1 MKVHKVSPD
10 YVKQIIAEEKQ
21 ILLEHQRYKEM
32 IITEAYRM
40 KADGYSTEEINEGLM
55 DIIKSL
61 GGGFIETFKY
71 DLALALLGKLGLSKE
86 GFLARAIAN
95 VVENADIME
104 FKKYFSPG
112 GCKELTDL
120 IMDSLAETGIEPLV
134 DGFMKGL
141 GVDPSGRIYASMREA
156 LSNTLLDGELAQWLE
171 DAISEWI
178 CSIDV
183 SAIVDVFKG
192 GLDTAGSAAGGLM
205 DRVKG
210 MFGIGDDAAAAASSA
225 AGAAGAAGAAVT

>member
-10 YVKQIIAEEKQ
+10 YVKQLIAEEKQ
-21 ILLEHQRYKEM
+21 VLLEHQRYKSM

-40 KADGYSTEEINEGLM
+40 KADGLSQEQINEGLM

-71 DLALALLGKLGLSKE
+71 DLTLALLGKLGLSKE

-112 GCKELTDL
+112 GCTELTDL
-120 IMDSLAETGIEPLV
+120 IMDSLAETGVEPLV

-141 GVDPSGRIYASMREA
+141 GIDPGGRIYATMREA
-156 LSNTLLDGELAQWLE
+156 LAKQLLDGELAQWIE
-171 DAISEWI
+171 DAISNWI
-178 CSIDV
+178 CGIDV

-192 GLDTAGSAAGGLM
+192 GLDAASSAGGGLM
-205 DRVKG
+205 DKVKG
-210 MFGIGDDAAAAASSA
+210 MFGFGDDA
-225 AGAAGAAGAAVT
+225 AGAAGAGAGAGAAGAAAT

>member
-10 YVKQIIAEEKQ
+10 YVKQLIAEEKQ
-21 ILLEHQRYKEM
+21 VLLEHQRYKSM

-40 KADGYSTEEINEGLM
+40 KADGLSQEQINEGLM

-71 DLALALLGKLGLSKE
+71 DLTLALLGKLGLSKE
-86 GFLARAIAN
+86 GFLALAIAN

-112 GCKELTDL
+112 GCTELTDL
-120 IMDSLAETGIEPLV
+120 IMDSLAETGVEPLV

-141 GVDPSGRIYASMREA
+141 GIDPGGRIYATMREA
-156 LSNTLLDGELAQWLE
+156 LAKQLLDGELAQWIE
-171 DAISEWI
+171 DAISNWI
-178 CSIDV
+178 CGIDV

-192 GLDTAGSAAGGLM
+192 GLDAASSAGGGLM
-205 DRVKG
+205 DKVKG
-210 MFGIGDDAAAAASSA
+210 MFGFGDDA
-225 AGAAGAAGAAVT
+225 AGAAGAGAGAAGAAAT

>member
-10 YVKQIIAEEKQ
+10 YVKQLIAEEKQ
-21 ILLEHQRYKEM
+21 VLLEHQRYKSM

-40 KADGYSTEEINEGLM
+40 KADGLSQEQINEGLM

-71 DLALALLGKLGLSKE
+71 DLTLALLGKLGLSKE

-112 GCKELTDL
+112 GCTELTDL
-120 IMDSLAETGIEPLV
+120 IMDSLAETGVEPLV

-141 GVDPSGRIYASMREA
+141 GIDPGGRIYATMREA
-156 LSNTLLDGELAQWLE
+156 LAKQLLDGELAQWIE
-171 DAISEWI
+171 DAIGNWI

-192 GLDTAGSAAGGLM
+192 GLDAASSAGGGLM
-205 DRVKG
+205 DKVKG
-210 MFGIGDDAAAAASSA
+210 MFGFGDDA
-225 AGAAGAAGAAVT
+225 AGAAGAGAGAAGAAAT

>member
-10 YVKQIIAEEKQ
+10 YVKQLIAEEKQ
-21 ILLEHQRYKEM
+21 VLLEHQRYKSM

-40 KADGYSTEEINEGLM
+40 KADGLSQEQINEGLM

-71 DLALALLGKLGLSKE
+71 DLTLALLGKLGLSKE
-86 GFLARAIAN
+86 GFLALAIAN

-112 GCKELTDL
+112 GCTELTDL
-120 IMDSLAETGIEPLV
+120 IMDSLAETGVEPLV

-141 GVDPSGRIYASMREA
+141 GIDPGGRIYATMREA
-156 LSNTLLDGELAQWLE
+156 LAKQLLDGELAQWIE
-171 DAISEWI
+171 DAISNWI
-178 CSIDV
+178 CGIDV

-192 GLDTAGSAAGGLM
+192 GLDAASSAGGGLM
-205 DRVKG
+205 DKVKG
-210 MFGIGDDAAAAASSA
+210 MFGFGDDA
-225 AGAAGAAGAAVT
+225 AGAAGAGAAGAAAT

>member
-10 YVKQIIAEEKQ
+10 YVKQLIAEEKQ
-21 ILLEHQRYKEM
+21 VLLEHRRYKAM

-40 KADGYSTEEINEGLM
+40 KADGLSQEQINEGLM

-71 DLALALLGKLGLSKE
+71 DLTLALLGKLGLSKE

-112 GCKELTDL
+112 GCTELTDL
-120 IMDSLAETGIEPLV
+120 IMDSLAETGLEPLV

-141 GVDPSGRIYASMREA
+141 GIDPGGRIYATMREA
-156 LSNTLLDGELAQWLE
+156 LAKQLLDGELSQWIE
-171 DAISEWI
+171 DAISNWI

-192 GLDTAGSAAGGLM
+192 GLDAASSAGGGLM
-205 DRVKG
+205 DKVKG
-210 MFGIGDDAAAAASSA
+210 MFGFGDDA
-225 AGAAGAAGAAVT
+225 AGAAGAGAGAAGAAAT

>member
-10 YVKQIIAEEKQ
+10 YVKQLIAEEKQ
-21 ILLEHQRYKEM
+21 VLLEHQRYKSM

-40 KADGYSTEEINEGLM
+40 KADGLSQEQINEGLM

-61 GGGFIETFKY
+61 GGGCIETFKY
-71 DLALALLGKLGLSKE
+71 DLTLALLGKLGLSKE

-112 GCKELTDL
+112 GCTELTDL
-120 IMDSLAETGIEPLV
+120 IMDSLAETGVEPLV

-141 GVDPSGRIYASMREA
+141 GIDPGGRIYATMREA
-156 LSNTLLDGELAQWLE
+156 LAKQLLDGELAQWIE
-171 DAISEWI
+171 DAISNWI
-178 CSIDV
+178 CGIDV

-192 GLDTAGSAAGGLM
+192 GLDAASSAGGGLM
-205 DRVKG
+205 DKVKG
-210 MFGIGDDAAAAASSA
+210 MFGFGDDA
-225 AGAAGAAGAAVT
+225 AGAAGAGAAGAAAT

>member
-10 YVKQIIAEEKQ
+10 YVKQLIAEEKQ
-21 ILLEHQRYKEM
+21 VLLEHQRYKSM

-40 KADGYSTEEINEGLM
+40 KADGLSQEQINEGLM

-71 DLALALLGKLGLSKE
+71 DLTLALLGKLGLSKE

-112 GCKELTDL
+112 GCTELTDL
-120 IMDSLAETGIEPLV
+120 IMDSLAETGVEPLV

-141 GVDPSGRIYASMREA
+141 GIDPGGRIYATMREA
-156 LSNTLLDGELAQWLE
+156 LAKQLLDGELAQWIE
-171 DAISEWI
+171 DAIGNWI

-192 GLDTAGSAAGGLM
+192 GLDAASSAGGGLM
-205 DRVKG
+205 DKVKG
-210 MFGIGDDAAAAASSA
+210 MFGFGDDA
-225 AGAAGAAGAAVT
+225 AGAAGAGAAGAAAT

>member
-10 YVKQIIAEEKQ
+10 YVKQLIAEEKQ
-21 ILLEHQRYKEM
+21 VLLEHQRYKSM

-40 KADGYSTEEINEGLM
+40 KADGLSQEQINEGLM

-71 DLALALLGKLGLSKE
+71 DLTLALLGKLGLSKE

-112 GCKELTDL
+112 GCTELTDL
-120 IMDSLAETGIEPLV
+120 IMDSLAETGVEPLV

-141 GVDPSGRIYASMREA
+141 GIDPGGRIYATMREA
-156 LSNTLLDGELAQWLE
+156 LAKQLLDGELAQWIE
-171 DAISEWI
+171 DAISNWI
-178 CSIDV
+178 CGIDV

-192 GLDTAGSAAGGLM
+192 GLDAASSAGGGLM
-205 DRVKG
+205 DKVKG
-210 MFGIGDDAAAAASSA
+210 MFGFGDDA
-225 AGAAGAAGAAVT
+225 AGAAGAGAGAAGAAAT

>member
-10 YVKQIIAEEKQ
+10 YVKQLIAEEKQ
-21 ILLEHQRYKEM
+21 VLLEHQRYKSM

-40 KADGYSTEEINEGLM
+40 KADGLSQEQINEGLM

-71 DLALALLGKLGLSKE
+71 DLTLALLGKLGLSKE

-112 GCKELTDL
+112 GCTELTDL
-120 IMDSLAETGIEPLV
+120 IMDSLAETGVEPLV

-141 GVDPSGRIYASMREA
+141 GIDPGGRIYATMREA
-156 LSNTLLDGELAQWLE
+156 LAKQLLDGELAQWIE
-171 DAISEWI
+171 DAISNWI
-178 CSIDV
+178 CGIDV

-192 GLDTAGSAAGGLM
+192 GLDAASSAGGGLM
-205 DRVKG
+205 DKVKG
-210 MFGIGDDAAAAASSA
+210 MFGFGDDA
-225 AGAAGAAGAAVT
+225 AGAAGAGAAGAAAT

>member
-10 YVKQIIAEEKQ
+10 YVKQLIAEEKQ
-21 ILLEHQRYKEM
+21 VLLEHQRYKSM

-40 KADGYSTEEINEGLM
+40 KADGLSQEQINEGLM

-71 DLALALLGKLGLSKE
+71 DLTLALLGKLGLSKE

-112 GCKELTDL
+112 GCTELTDL
-120 IMDSLAETGIEPLV
+120 IMDSLAETGVEPLV

-141 GVDPSGRIYASMREA
+141 GIDPGGRIYATMREA
-156 LSNTLLDGELAQWLE
+156 LAKQLLDGELAQWIE
-171 DAISEWI
+171 DAISNWI

-192 GLDTAGSAAGGLM
+192 GLDAASSAGGGLM
-205 DRVKG
+205 DKVKG
-210 MFGIGDDAAAAASSA
+210 MFGFGDDA
-225 AGAAGAAGAAVT
+225 AGAAGAGAAGAAAT

>member
-1 MKVHKVSPD
+1 MKVQKVSPD
-10 YVKQIIAEEKQ
+10 YVKQLIAEEKQ

-40 KADGYSTEEINEGLM
+40 KADGLSQEQINEGLM

-71 DLALALLGKLGLSKE
+71 DLTLALLGKLGLSKE

-112 GCKELTDL
+112 GCTELTEL
-120 IMDSLAETGIEPLV
+120 IMKSLAETGMEPIV

-141 GVDPSGRIYASMREA
+141 GIDPSGRIYATMRETLA
-156 LSNTLLDGELAQWLE
+156 KQLLDGELAQWIE
-171 DAISEWI
+171 DGISDWI
-178 CSIDV
+178 CGIDV

-192 GLDTAGSAAGGLM
+192 GLGSAQGGAGGLM
-205 DRVKG
+205 DKVKG
-210 MFGIGDDAAAAASSA
+210 MFGFGADVADMADDAAGVAKAAAI
-225 AGAAGAAGAAVT
+225 